1 LVVENKAGVY
11 VGFIFPVGRV
21 LKPEDILKKQV
32 MFSVLCASLLVAC
45 GSKEEKPPVQAV
57 PMPQSAVPAV
67 TKSAPDENMAAT
79 DGMPVLARKYNCTAC
94 HAIDKKVVGPA
105 WMDVSKKYK
114 GQDVEAKL
122 IAKVSK
128 GGSGSWGSMPM
139 PPNDQAGIKQED
151 MKELVKFIL
160 ALAK

>member
-1 LVVENKAGVY
+1 M
-11 VGFIFPVGRV
+11 
-21 LKPEDILKKQV
+21 KKRIV
-32 MFSVLCASLLVAC
+32 FSVLCASLLVAC
-45 GSKEEKPPVQAV
+45 GSKEEKSTVNAA
-57 PMPQSAVPAV
+57 PMPQPAVPAAV
-67 TKSAPDENMAAT
+67 KNAPADNVAAT

>member
-1 LVVENKAGVY
+1 M
-11 VGFIFPVGRV
+11 
-21 LKPEDILKKQV
+21 KKQV
-32 MFSVLCASLLVAC
+32 VFSLLCASLLVAC
-45 GSKEEKPPVQAV
+45 GNKEEKSPVSAA
-57 PMPQSAVPAV
+57 PIPQPQPVASAVS
-67 TKSAPDENMAAT
+67 KAPEEHTAAT
-79 DGMPVLARKYNCTAC
+79 DGMPSLARKYNCTAC
-94 HAIDKKVVGPA
+94 HALDKKVVGPA
-105 WMDVSKKYK
+105 WMEVSKKYK

-128 GGSGSWGSMPM
+128 GGGGSWGSVPM

>member
-1 LVVENKAGVY
+1 M
-11 VGFIFPVGRV
+11 
-21 LKPEDILKKQV
+21 KKQV

-45 GSKEEKPPVQAV
+45 GSKEEKPPVNAV

-67 TKSAPDENMAAT
+67 TKSVPDENVAAT